1 MLIRIHVLGR
11 VYTVWF
17 PWDFS
22 NVMTVGKERLHVMWS
37 PSLWFM
43 CTHYSSQHLKWFK
56 NLNQSCPKN
65 RTFNFI
71 IIIIIPFWKAVF
83 IPFKCWLLYM
93 VWLVSKDLTSH
104 NIRVKS
110 TRHTPFFL
118 LSFTS
123 PNKKECETWIER
135 KKVINTTTFFL

>member
-71 IIIIIPFWKAVF
+71 LLLSYRFEKLFLSPSNVDYCIWFDWSAKT
-83 IPFKCWLLYM
+83 WLLTIY
-93 VWLVSKDLTSH
+93 VWNQHAIPPFSYYLLRH
-104 NIRVKS
+104 LIRKNVK
-110 TRHTPFFL
+110 L
-118 LSFTS
+118 GL
-123 PNKKECETWIER
+123 KGR
-135 KKVINTTTFFL
+135 K